1 MIPVDPARVLAAS
14 TEITSAAL
22 AGDDPDAVLPLV
34 VRSAVE
40 LAEADLGLAM
50 VTADDGTMT
59 VEASSGEA
67 SSGDDDPVGVVLS
80 SRSSAARAARTGVPV
95 VADDFTTDPR
105 TAPYVPKALRGYGP
119 FAVAP
124 FGTRERRIGA
134 LAVYRRK
141 GAPPFRPDTVDVLA
155 AFAAQAGLAVV
166 LAEGSTAR
174 QRVAVYQERE
184 RIARDLHDVIIQ
196 RLYATGVQLDL
207 LDRRLKLE
215 GREARRLAEAV
226 DQLDQ
231 TMAEVR
237 ATVRALRSADPGSPA
252 EADLRRSVLAEARTA
267 GELLGFEPEVRTEGD
282 LVDVPAELADHA
294 RAALR
299 EALSN
304 VVRHSGARR
313 VGIAVR
319 RTPDRLDLEVTDD
332 GCGIPRGVA
341 KRGLRHL
348 GERALAAGGACEITS
363 SPRTGTTI
371 HWHVPLRA

>member
-1 MIPVDPARVLAAS
+1 MDPALVLAAS
-14 TEITSAAL
+14 TEITAAAL

-34 VRSAVE
+34 VRRAVA

-50 VTADDGTMT
+50 VTGDDGTLT
-59 VEASSGEA
+59 VEA
-67 SSGDDDPVGVVLS
+67 SSGDDDPVGIVLS

-95 VADDFTTDPR
+95 VADDVTTDPR
-105 TAPYVPKALRGYGP
+105 TAPFVPKALRGYGP

-124 FGTRERRIGA
+124 FGTKERRIGA

-141 GAPPFRPDTVDVLA
+141 GAVPFAGGTVDVLA

-174 QRVAVYQERE
+174 QRIAVYEERE

-196 RLYATGVQLDL
+196 RLYATGVQLEL
-207 LDRRLKLE
+207 LNRRLRLE
-215 GREARRLAEAV
+215 GREAERLAGVV

-237 ATVRALRSADPGSPA
+237 ATVRALRSADPGRPGD
-252 EADLRRSVLAEARTA
+252 ADLRGSVVAEARTA
-267 GELLGFEPEVRTEGD
+267 GELLGFEPEVRVDGD
-282 LVDVPAELADHA
+282 LADVPPELADHA

-304 VVRHSGARR
+304 VVRHSGASHVEIGVVRDAGRLLLR
-313 VGIAVR
+313 VA
-319 RTPDRLDLEVTDD
+319 DD

-341 KRGLRHL
+341 RRGLRHL
-348 GERALAAGGACEITS
+348 EERALAAGGGCEVSS

-371 HWHVPLRA
+371 SWHVPLRSG

>member
-1 MIPVDPARVLAAS
+1 MTTVDPARVLAAS

-34 VRSAVE
+34 VRRAVE

-50 VTADDGTMT
+50 ATADDGTLT
-59 VEASSGEA
+59 VEASSG
-67 SSGDDDPVGVVLS
+67 DVDPVGIVLS

-105 TAPYVPKALRGYGP
+105 TAPFVPKALRGYGP

-124 FGTRERRIGA
+124 FGTKERRIGA
-134 LAVYRRK
+134 LAVYRRQ
-141 GAPPFRPDTVDVLA
+141 GARPFSQDTVEVLA

-174 QRVAVYQERE
+174 QRIAIYQERE
-184 RIARDLHDVIIQ
+184 RIARDLHAVIIQ

-215 GREARRLAEAV
+215 GREAKRLADAV

-237 ATVRALRSADPGSPA
+237 ATVRALRSADPGRPGDV
-252 EADLRRSVLAEARTA
+252 DLKGSVLAEARTA
-267 GELLGFEPEVRTEGD
+267 GELLGFEPEVRVEGD
-282 LVDVPAELADHA
+282 VADVPTDLADHA

-304 VVRHSGARR
+304 VVRHSGARH
-313 VGIAVR
+313 VGIALR
-319 RTPDRLDLEVTDD
+319 RTSGRLDLEVVDD

-348 GERALAAGGACEITS
+348 EERALAAGGGCEITS

-371 HWHVPLRA
+371 TWHVPLGSS